1 MWITSGTVNET
12 IDSDQLNQLMSD
24 SAAERAAILAE
35 GIETGGKLL
44 APHDTQAAAI
54 ADFAPGAVFKRGWDL
69 ESSAR
74 RMVDFVNNHASKQMI
89 AVIEQQDI

>member
-1 MWITSGTVNET
+1 MWITVATVNET
-12 IDSDQLNQLMSD
+12 IDSNQLNLLIAE

-35 GIETGGKLL
+35 GIETGGNML
-44 APHDTQAAAI
+44 APHDTQVAAA
-54 ADFAPGAVFKRGWDL
+54 AAFAPGAVFKRGWDL

-89 AVIEQQDI
+89 AVVEQQDV